1 MTLRGSLQLVHARAA
16 ADAQGLLATPAAIL
30 LESRPGHHHKLLAVG
45 TPAAVAG
52 HEAAPAAGL
61 VQRPRSILIPALV
74 NAHTHLDLTHIGPRP
89 HDPAAGFMPWVDMIR
104 RERLTEPDAIARSVQ
119 RGVALLRAGGTA
131 AVGDIAGAVAGRPS
145 LLAARALAHVA
156 GGLLG
161 VSFLEYFAMGQAA
174 DRVLAAVD
182 NLFGQPW
189 PAGPIRLGLQPH
201 APYSVGSLGFARAAQ
216 YARAGWPVCA
226 HVAESPEERA
236 FIQHGLGPIVDLLS
250 CVGAWDDSA
259 RRDAA
264 LGVSPVAAALDRFAA
279 PGLLAVHLNDLS
291 DRDIAQLAHARARAV
306 YCPRASAYF
315 AAERPFGPHRYR
327 DLLAAG
333 VPVALGT
340 DSIVNLP
347 PHAADPA
354 LGGISILDE
363 LRFLYHRD
371 STDPVTLLAM
381 ATTHGAAALGLDP
394 GLFTFRGPAIAGLL
408 AIDAPPSPDNPLSAL
423 ALSDAAPEWLPEFLP

>member
-1 MTLRGSLQLVHARAA
+1 MTPTGTLQLVQARAA
-16 ADAQGLLATPAAIL
+16 ADAQGLLAAPAAIL
-30 LESRPGHHHKLLAVG
+30 VESRPGQHPRILAVG
-45 TPAAVAG
+45 TPAEVAG
-52 HEAAPAAGL
+52 HEAAPAATL
-61 VQRPRSILIPALV
+61 VQRPHSVLIPALV

-104 RERLTEPDAIARSVQ
+104 RERLTDPDAIARSVQ

-145 LLAARALAHVA
+145 LLAAHALAHA
-156 GGLLG
+156 AEGLIG

-174 DRVLAAVD
+174 DRVLALLDSLLA
-182 NLFGQPW
+182 QPW
-189 PAGPIRLGLQPH
+189 PQSPIRLGLQPH

-236 FIQHGLGPIVDLLS
+236 FIQQGLGPIVDLLTG
-250 CVGAWDDSA
+250 VGAWDDAA

-264 LGVSPVAAALDRFAA
+264 LGISPVAAALARFAA

-291 DRDIAQLAHARARAV
+291 DADIAHLAHARARAV

-315 AAERPFGPHRYR
+315 AAERHFGPHRYS

-347 PHAADPA
+347 PDAADPA
-354 LGGISILDE
+354 RGGISVLDE
-363 LRFLYHRD
+363 LRFLYRRD
-371 STDPVTLLAM
+371 HTDPATLLAM
-381 ATTHGAAALGLDP
+381 ATTHGAAALSLDP
-394 GLFTFRGPAIAGLL
+394 GLFTLRGPAVAGLL
-408 AIDAPPSPDNPLSAL
+408 AVEVPPLPAEPLL
-423 ALSDAAPEWLPEFLP
+423 AMAESRGRPEWLT